1 MVNETPHL
9 LLCFGDSNTWG
20 FDPRGG
26 RYPAALCWPQQ
37 LAQRLNR
44 PLQVEGKPGRTLWFA
59 RPESGLTA
67 GYEDW
72 QRCLRAQPAD
82 LVLAL
87 GINDLAAGATP
98 QQCQQALERYLQAWQ
113 TVAPSSALTLIAPA
127 PLGRL
132 TSGWLTLF
140 AGQQQASQ
148 ELGELW
154 LDIAREW
161 RLPCYQTDNHFCP
174 GEDGLH
180 WNAEFHTHLAL
191 KLATMLTPPR

>member
-1 MVNETPHL
+1 MMNEISPL

-37 LAQRLNR
+37 LAQRLDR
-44 PLQVEGKPGRTLWFA
+44 PLQLEGKPGRTLWFA
-59 RPESGLTA
+59 RPQSGLEP
-67 GYEDW
+67 GFEDW
-72 QRCLRAQPAD
+72 QRCLRARPAD

-113 TVAPSSALTLIAPA
+113 ALAPSSGLTLVAPA

-132 TSGWLTLF
+132 TTGWQTLF
-140 AGQQQASQ
+140 AGQLQASQ

-154 LDIAREW
+154 LATAREW
-161 RLPCYQTDNHFCP
+161 HIPCYQMDCHFYP
-174 GEDGLH
+174 GADGLH
-180 WNAEFHTHLAL
+180 WTAEFHAQLARE
-191 KLATMLTPPR
+191 LASMLRLP